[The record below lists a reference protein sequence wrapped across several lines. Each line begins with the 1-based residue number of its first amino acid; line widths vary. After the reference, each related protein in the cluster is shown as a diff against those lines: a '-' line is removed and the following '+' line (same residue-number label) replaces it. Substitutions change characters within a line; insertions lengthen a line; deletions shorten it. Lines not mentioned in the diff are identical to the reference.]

1 MTTQTDLV
9 PREYALRDAN
19 IEFRSTSQPTMTS
32 VPASIAYT
40 LSEQERV
47 ARPAETTTQHRW
59 VEEVMAREGDG
70 ITRMLWRLLH
80 NEADVLDAFQDTF
93 CKLAQRGGK
102 VDLRSARA
110 YAYRTATNTGIE
122 LIRARQRHH
131 RHHAAIASRARRV
144 SCEEP
149 HDPGRLVDSIGNDRL
164 RGAIGRLPP
173 HLHGV
178 VVLRDLGRMPYD
190 EIGRVLNIDP
200 ATARVYRRHAIV
212 RLSELLSGEEE
223 S

>member
-1 MTTQTDLV
+1 MTTRINLV
-9 PREYALRDAN
+9 PRECASRDAN
-19 IEFRSTSQPTMTS
+19 IALRSTSQPTMTS
-32 VPASIAYT
+32 IPATIAFT
-40 LSEQERV
+40 RSEQERV
-47 ARPAETTTQHRW
+47 AEPAETTIQHRW

-70 ITRMLWRLLH
+70 ITRMLWRLLR

-122 LIRARQRHH
+122 LIRSRKRHR
-131 RHHAAIASRARRV
+131 RHQEAIASHARGV
-144 SCEEP
+144 SCEAPHEP
-149 HDPGRLVDSIGNDRL
+149 GCLVDSIGSERL

-173 HLHGV
+173 HLRGV
-178 VVLRDLGRMPYD
+178 VVLRDLGRMPYE
-190 EIGRVLNIDP
+190 EIGQVLNIDP